1 MKFIGPECNKI
12 LKFLDTLEQQLPVE
26 HRPYITAL
34 YELRNLNR
42 MGNLVSVLL
51 FKYIALLKMIVFLEL
66 LAKIYM
72 KLCVPML
79 NINYLE

>member
-51 FKYIALLKMIVFLEL
+51 FKYCFAENDCFFGIAS
-66 LAKIYM
+66 
-72 KLCVPML
+72 
-79 NINYLE
+79 